1 MLYRISHLSLIPCI
15 LYRVDP
21 PLPKKMTACILFSD
35 TYHTFVCIPIYMAK
49 KKHVFSKS
57 FLSQIEEALEK
68 EKKQLEGELSKF
80 AKKNPHT
87 KDDFD
92 ASFPEYGN
100 ELEDNAREIAEYTTN
115 KPLEITLEKAL
126 RDVGKAIKHLRDSTY
141 GICKYCD
148 EPISEKRL
156 LARPTSSS
164 CVSCKKTITDEV

>member
-1 MLYRISHLSLIPCI
+1 
-15 LYRVDP
+15 
-21 PLPKKMTACILFSD
+21 
-35 TYHTFVCIPIYMAK
+35 MAK

-57 FLSQIEEALEK
+57 FLSQIEEALNK
-68 EKKQLEGELSKF
+68 EKKQLEQELAKF
-80 AKKNPHT
+80 AKKNPHD
-87 KDDFD
+87 KDDFE

-100 ELEDNAREIAEYTTN
+100 ELEDNAREIAEYTAN

-126 RDVGKAIKHLRDSTY
+126 RDISKALKHLHDGTY